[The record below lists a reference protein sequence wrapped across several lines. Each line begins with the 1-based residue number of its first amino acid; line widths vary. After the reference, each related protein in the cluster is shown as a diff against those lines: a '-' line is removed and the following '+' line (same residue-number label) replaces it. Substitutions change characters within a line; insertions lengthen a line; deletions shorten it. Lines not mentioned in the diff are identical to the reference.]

1 MLTLLEELDFFHN
14 ILPFLRRE
22 RKREREREG
31 EREREREMSKSEGSQ
46 REISQNENKSKGH
59 KQTSDNFLTVQ
70 TLSATTAPPY
80 TDNCYIYYLIC
91 TCT

>member
-22 RKREREREG
+22 RKRERERERERG
-31 EREREREMSKSEGSQ
+31 REREREMSKSEGSQ

-59 KQTSDNFLTVQ
+59 KQLPHSTDTKCNDSTSL
-70 TLSATTAPPY
+70 Y
-80 TDNCYIYYLIC
+80 R
-91 TCT
+91 